1 MDTHCK
7 LCDHHANQIEGD
19 CCCYERYK
27 NFRLWLCLA
36 SIWMNIMT
44 LMSFDAN
51 REKMWQFRPSKKRH
65 RIRNWLNLGSLEKF
79 SKFKKRFC
87 APLWKSLRLNRIF
100 RSSHLGFCLSYCENL
115 LMIISSFFFCFWAF
129 WVRFVCIFYFSTKLT
144 EHTEKLLSSQF
155 SWGGRHAII
164 QKGINILF
172 LNLEITRHFKRKQK
186 QNLRHF

>member
-1 MDTHCK
+1 MRLQFQGQAWQLLFACRETVTQLHSKAFWSFNCVMDTHCK

-19 CCCYERYK
+19 CCYCERYK

-79 SKFKKRFC
+79 SKFKKRF
-87 APLWKSLRLNRIF
+87 PKEEVLRSTEEIF
-100 RSSHLGFCLSYCENL
+100 
-115 LMIISSFFFCFWAF
+115 AF
-129 WVRFVCIFYFSTKLT
+129 K
-144 EHTEKLLSSQF
+144 
-155 SWGGRHAII
+155 
-164 QKGINILF
+164 
-172 LNLEITRHFKRKQK
+172 
-186 QNLRHF
+186 